1 MNPGHC
7 YRGPSWVKV
16 GSGVS
21 LQLVFPPQTPKEKM
35 PQWPSQLQ
43 VAFEAAQTALP
54 GLAET
59 RGRQPHSGRAT
70 RRTRGGE
77 TASHAALQRSRLQEQ
92 HLGNAEC
99 VILVFKF
106 SHGVSTTGGELQMTP
121 DRSCPTQRTTELRR
135 LLNREGGRWERED
148 IPDLSV
154 AEERSVHRRPLPMG
168 CPELEGQG
176 MKQLWVGAREFHV
189 VPGSNPGRLEGSQ
202 GKWKG
207 ERHSYRNQFSL
218 VQSLSRVQL
227 FVTPWSAARQA
238 STCCSPCGGRDV

>member
-1 MNPGHC
+1 MFPCSWCSHPKPPRRKC
-7 YRGPSWVKV
+7 PS
-16 GSGVS
+16 GR
-21 LQLVFPPQTPKEKM
+21 P
-35 PQWPSQLQ
+35 QLQ

-227 FVTPWSAARQA
+227 FVTPWSAAHQA
-238 STCCSPCGGRDV
+238 STCCSPCGGRDE